1 MILRNRRQIQKEN
14 RIIAV
19 LLAMLLISL
28 IIVSYAFSV
37 SSGYSGSSGPSFGSF
52 FRLSGETSAGNAVIP
67 THDDIGKTVYVEGNI
82 LDFRKTNTGDHLII
96 TLLCSG
102 GSEQETISVFI
113 RKSSGAANVS
123 ARIVKG
129 AKIGVTGTVQEYSGS
144 LEIVVSKEQDIT
156 ILSRKK
162 KIFHEAVTKRSQ
174 NIAKRSRNDHKILRN
189 DRETITK
196 IVFYTSIRIIPL
208 KTDLN
213 NVRLLN
219 DDGRQASS

>member
-1 MILRNRRQIQKEN
+1 MTLRNRRQVQKEN

-28 IIVSYAFSV
+28 IIVSYAFSAG
-37 SSGYSGSSGPSFGSF
+37 SGYSGSAGSSFGSF
-52 FRLSGETSAGNAVIP
+52 FRLSGETSPENAVIP
-67 THDDIGKTVYVEGNI
+67 TQDDIGKTVYVEGNV
-82 LDFRKTNTGDHLII
+82 LNFRKTNTGDHLII

-113 RKSSGAANVS
+113 RKSSGAANIS
-123 ARIVKG
+123 SRIVNG
-129 AKIGVTGTVQEYSGS
+129 AKIGATGTVQEYGGS
-144 LEIVVSKEQDIT
+144 LEIVVSKEQDVT

-162 KIFHEAVTKRSQ
+162 ENLTEQLQRLRKDYETAAERL
-174 NIAKRSRNDHKILRN
+174 RNDHG
-189 DRETITK
+189 TIMK
-196 IVFYTSIRIIPL
+196 PIFYTSIRIIPL

-219 DDGRQASS
+219 DDGRQDSSGNTA